1 MPMVANSTKINIM
14 KTPMFV
20 NSGSDA
26 TRLLIN
32 VLIPNSYLIIIAVLT
47 FNLINKLQWPKN
59 HSDKSQP
66 LITLRCYHH
75 FNVSR
80 DNNQDIVEM
89 PYISEV

>member
-1 MPMVANSTKINIM
+1 M

-47 FNLINKLQWPKN
+47 FNLIKKLQWPKN
-59 HSDKSQP
+59 HSYKSQSF
-66 LITLRCYHH
+66 IIFRFYRH

-80 DNNQDIVEM
+80 YDNQDVI
-89 PYISEV
+89 EVTDVSQV